1 MEDMSTVD
9 DKMVTLAR
17 EQAAG
22 LRALA
27 DLITANPALAER
39 LKFALCHMYAP
50 LGAHVG
56 DVRAVLEMF
65 YRAADTGGA
74 AVTVDNDTQRCEVI
88 ARFGPVVTVSM
99 GATAEQMAGEQP
111 RTPTYMP
118 LAVAAGA

>member
-27 DLITANPALAER
+27 DLITANPALAEYLR
-39 LKFALCHMYAP
+39 FALRGMYAP
-50 LGAHVG
+50 LGSHDG
-56 DVRAVLEMF
+56 DVRAVLETF
-65 YRAADTGGA
+65 YRAAGEGGA
-74 AVTVDNDTQRCEVI
+74 AVTVDNGPQRCEV
-88 ARFGPVVTVSM
+88 AAAFGPVTVSM
-99 GATAEQMAGEQP
+99 GAKAELMAGEQP